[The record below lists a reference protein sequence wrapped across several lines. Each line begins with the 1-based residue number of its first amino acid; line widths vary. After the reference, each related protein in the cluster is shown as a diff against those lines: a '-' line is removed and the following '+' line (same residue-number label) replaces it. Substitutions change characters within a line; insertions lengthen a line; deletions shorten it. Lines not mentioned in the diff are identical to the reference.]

1 MEDFG
6 IRHFGAFVAAGV
18 LLNLTPGPDL
28 LYAITRAGAQGPRAG
43 WAAALGTSAGCL
55 VHVALGALGVAALLA
70 ASASAFALLK
80 LVGAAW
86 LAWLGLRM
94 LLAPAQ
100 APAPDTRTRA
110 ADGTVAR
117 HPGLADVFREAALIN
132 MLNPKVALFF
142 LAFVPQFVAPQA
154 ARPGLAFAVLGA
166 VFVFNGTLVTGAL
179 GMAAATAAT
188 RLRARAGS
196 ASWSRAMVRI
206 GAWLPRAIG
215 ALFVAL
221 GLKLAVEPR

>member
-1 MEDFG
+1 MEELG
-6 IRHFGAFVAAGV
+6 IRHFGAFVVAGV

-28 LYAITRAGAQGPRAG
+28 LYAIARAGAQGPRAG

-80 LVGAAW
+80 LAGAAW

-94 LLAPAQ
+94 LF
-100 APAPDTRTRA
+100 APAPDA
-110 ADGTVAR
+110 ATPATDGVAAR
-117 HPGLADVFREAALIN
+117 QRGLADVFREAALIN
-132 MLNPKVALFF
+132 VLNPKVALFF

-154 ARPGLAFAVLGA
+154 SRPGVAFAMLGA
-166 VFVFNGTLVTGAL
+166 VFVFNGTLLTGAV
-179 GMAAATAAT
+179 GMAAAAAAA

-196 ASWSRAMVRI
+196 PSWSRAVGRA

-221 GLKLAVEPR
+221 GLKLALEPR

>member
-55 VHVALGALGVAALLA
+55 VHVVLGALGVAALLA
-70 ASASAFALLK
+70 ASASALALLK

-100 APAPDTRTRA
+100 APAPVTRTRGE
-110 ADGTVAR
+110 DGTVAR
-117 HPGLADVFREAALIN
+117 HPRLADVFREAALIN

-166 VFVFNGTLVTGAL
+166 VFVFNGTLVTGAV